1 MFDSDRWN
9 EIWNTISRNK
19 LRSALTMFGVSW
31 GIFML
36 MVMLGMGKAL
46 ENGVQKGFDGWATN
60 SMFLWTQ
67 STSMPYA
74 GFKRGRRFNFN
85 NSDIEAIKAN
95 IPKADIVAP
104 RLQLG
109 GWQGANNVS
118 YEGRTGAFN
127 IYGDVPEIRQIEAVD
142 MPHGRFI
149 NSKDNHESRK
159 VCVVG
164 PEVVKV
170 LFEGDDPVGRFIKIQ
185 GVYFQVIGEYKPKA
199 SGDMGENKDSNIHIP
214 FHTFQKAF
222 NSMDEVH
229 WFSITGK
236 PGVEVS
242 EIDKEAKALMA
253 KRHKVDPDDV
263 LAFGSWNMQETF
275 GMMNMLFV
283 AIAFISWLVGTLTLV
298 AGVIGISNI
307 MLVNVKERTKEIG
320 IRRSIGASPSNIR
333 TQIILEAVTLT
344 FFAGVLG
351 MMAGALVLEG
361 VVLLE
366 IESDFFSPPGA
377 NITVAAVALV
387 ILIVCGLFAGLVP
400 AQRALQIKAVDAL
413 RTDK

>member
-46 ENGVQKGFDGWATN
+46 ERGVQKGFDGWATN

-109 GWQGANNVS
+109 GWQGANNVT

-127 IYGDVPEIRQIEAVD
+127 IYGDVPEIIQIQAVE
-142 MPHGRFI
+142 MPRGRFI
-149 NSKDNHESRK
+149 NSKDNHENRK

-170 LFEGDDPVGRFIKIQ
+170 LFEGDDPVGHFIKIQ
-185 GVYFQVIGEYKPKA
+185 GVYFQ
-199 SGDMGENKDSNIHIP
+199 
-214 FHTFQKAF
+214 
-222 NSMDEVH
+222 
-229 WFSITGK
+229 
-236 PGVEVS
+236 
-242 EIDKEAKALMA
+242 EAKALMA
-253 KRHKVDPDDV
+253 KRHKVDPNDV

-320 IRRSIGASPSNIR
+320 IRRSIGASPANIR
-333 TQIILEAVTLT
+333 TQIILEAVSLT

-351 MMAGALVLEG
+351 MMAGTLVLEG
-361 VVLLE
+361 VVLLD
-366 IESDFFSPPGA
+366 IQSDFFSPPGA
-377 NITVAAVALV
+377 NITVAAVALL